1 MVVKRKIKKVLIANR
16 GEVALRILRTVKE
29 LELGS
34 VVVYEWPDKEAHYI
48 RLADE
53 AVMIGGGPRKDYL
66 DIDKMIWAAKTTGA
80 DAIHPGYGFLAEN
93 ADFCEACRR
102 EGLVF
107 IGPPP
112 GIMRV
117 LVNKVSARDLIEK
130 TGISCIPGTDVLSP
144 GDEGYQEALA
154 FGRRCGYPIIIKALR
169 GGGGRG
175 IRTVE
180 SEEDLIVCL
189 KRARSE
195 ARSSFHDDR
204 VYVEKYIKDTR
215 HVEIQILA
223 DQYGKI
229 IHLGSRDCS
238 IQRRHQKL
246 LETAPADLPANV
258 LKELE
263 EAAMLVAEE
272 TGYVSAGTVEFL
284 VDPATHKFW
293 FIAMNTRLQVEH
305 TVTEEL
311 TNVDI
316 VREQIRIAEGEPL
329 QIVQDDIR
337 LLGNAIQVRINA
349 EDPQNNFMPEGG
361 KMVELYLPPG
371 GPGIRLDGILYQG
384 YKIPTEYDSL
394 LIKMTVR
401 GYDWQQTV
409 DRLKKALD
417 IFMIDG
423 LKTTLPF
430 YRSICNEPDFRS
442 GNIDTGY
449 IGKHTDIF
457 NYPEPAKEIL
467 KLKAFLMEIYT
478 QEISPYDWL

>member
-1 MVVKRKIKKVLIANR
+1 MVMKRKIKKVLIANR

-29 LELGS
+29 LELES
-34 VVVYEWPDKEAHYI
+34 VVVYEWPDKDAYYI

-53 AVMIGGGPRKDYL
+53 AVMIGEGPRKDYL

-117 LVNKVSARDLIEK
+117 LVNKVSARDLIK
-130 TGISCIPGTDVLSP
+130 NTGIPCIPGTDMLSP
-144 GDEGYQEALA
+144 GDEGYQEALE
-154 FGRRCGYPIIIKALR
+154 FGRRCGYPIIVKALR

-195 ARSSFHDDR
+195 SRSSFHDDR
-204 VYVEKYIKDTR
+204 VYVEKCIKGTR
-215 HVEIQILA
+215 HVEFQILA
-223 DQYGKI
+223 DQYRKI

-246 LETAPADLPANV
+246 LETAPADLPADV
-258 LKELE
+258 LKGME
-263 EAAMLVAEE
+263 EAAILVAKE

-284 VDPATHKFW
+284 VDPTTHKFW

-329 QIVQDDIR
+329 EIVQDDVR
-337 LLGNAIQVRINA
+337 FLGNAIQVRINA

-361 KMVELYLPPG
+361 KTVELYLPPS

-409 DRLKKALD
+409 ERLKRALD
-417 IFMIDG
+417 IFMIGG

-430 YRSICNEPDFRS
+430 YRSLCNEPDFRD
-442 GNIDTGY
+442 GNIDTEY
-449 IGKHTDIF
+449 IGKHTEIF
-457 NYPEPAKEIL
+457 NYPETAKEIL

>member
-1 MVVKRKIKKVLIANR
+1 
-16 GEVALRILRTVKE
+16 
-29 LELGS
+29 
-34 VVVYEWPDKEAHYI
+34 
-48 RLADE
+48 
-53 AVMIGGGPRKDYL
+53 
-66 DIDKMIWAAKTTGA
+66 
-80 DAIHPGYGFLAEN
+80 
-93 ADFCEACRR
+93 
-102 EGLVF
+102 
-107 IGPPP
+107 
-112 GIMRV
+112 
-117 LVNKVSARDLIEK
+117 
-130 TGISCIPGTDVLSP
+130 
-144 GDEGYQEALA
+144 
-154 FGRRCGYPIIIKALR
+154 
-169 GGGGRG
+169 
-175 IRTVE
+175 
-180 SEEDLIVCL
+180 
-189 KRARSE
+189 
-195 ARSSFHDDR
+195 
-204 VYVEKYIKDTR
+204 
-215 HVEIQILA
+215 
-223 DQYGKI
+223 
-229 IHLGSRDCS
+229 
-238 IQRRHQKL
+238 
-246 LETAPADLPANV
+246 
-258 LKELE
+258 
-263 EAAMLVAEE
+263 VAEE

-337 LLGNAIQVRINA
+337 FLGNAIQVRINA

-361 KMVELYLPPG
+361 KTVELYLPPG

-409 DRLKKALD
+409 DRLKRALD
-417 IFMIDG
+417 IFMIGG
-423 LKTTLPF
+423 LRTTLPF
-430 YRSICNEPDFRS
+430 YRSLCNEPDFRD

-449 IGKHTDIF
+449 IGKHTEIF